1 MSDAEGEDRLARLL
15 IYAKAN
21 GRVCPVPQRWSELWE
36 SLPKRRRVCAGE
48 GPPLP
53 LILAAWWESTADEK
67 RRRLELHLNYAAE
80 HGVLD
85 KVEQFLLSLA
95 QDEWAYGDG
104 T

>member
-1 MSDAEGEDRLARLL
+1 MSDAGGEDRLVQLL

-36 SLPKRRRVCAGE
+36 SLPKRHRVGAGWD
-48 GPPLP
+48 PPSP
-53 LILAAWWESTADEK
+53 LILAAWWECTADEK
-67 RRRLELHLNYAAE
+67 RRRLELHLKYAAE

-85 KVEQFLLSLA
+85 KVEQFILSLG